1 MSCDIGLCCFSWRNG
16 CGSARIQQRVKH
28 TLVIILSLCRLSP
41 VSNST
46 ARVTT
51 INRHRISIVSA
62 VRHGELWNH
71 VLTWCQ
77 PSIYSQ
83 MSTQRTVRHA
93 TMTSRGT
100 LRDSPLY
107 KHWVAASIDP
117 PTPGGS
123 MLQGTILKTFYGRLS
138 LNNKITTG
146 VHMVAGLEW
155 SAVAFLHGITKIL
168 MSDPEV

>member
-1 MSCDIGLCCFSWRNG
+1 
-16 CGSARIQQRVKH
+16 
-28 TLVIILSLCRLSP
+28 
-41 VSNST
+41 
-46 ARVTT
+46 
-51 INRHRISIVSA
+51 
-62 VRHGELWNH
+62 
-71 VLTWCQ
+71 
-77 PSIYSQ
+77 

-93 TMTSRGT
+93 RMTSRGT
-100 LRDSPLY
+100 LRGS
-107 KHWVAASIDP
+107 ASIDP

-168 MSDPEV
+168 MSDPEI